1 MKRISNRIL
10 TFGTITAFAVSPVF
24 VVCLLWQKVKSQK
37 VNN

>member
-24 VVCLLWQKVKSQK
+24 VSCYDKR
-37 VNN
+37 